1 MAEAIAALTEQV
13 RIRGLGNSM
22 PGLLDET
29 DALVREAGDRKCE
42 LTFARHAASRLVAS
56 AVMINDHTA
65 FRADWMPFAGLR
77 QSGLGTGG
85 MPDTFEDMRIEKLVV
100 WRAD

>member
-29 DALVREAGDRKCE
+29 DALVREAGDDPLGRFHAVRRT
-42 LTFARHAASRLVAS
+42 LLLARHARTGEIDVTEAAYGASFHQLGRL
-56 AVMINDHTA
+56 AVEYRELFGERPMDTS
-65 FRADWMPFAGLR
+65 RR
-77 QSGLGTGG
+77 RVLG
-85 MPDTFEDMRIEKLVV
+85 
-100 WRAD
+100 